1 MHEEKAYG
9 SDNDYDGGESDDEAP
24 EKLGPKENAWK
35 IIKLKMPD
43 IPVGKK
49 SSEPHSL
56 GILAHRN

>member
-35 IIKLKMPD
+35 IIKLKMTD

-49 SSEPHSL
+49 
-56 GILAHRN
+56 IQ